1 MVVQAFSW
9 TDLLTAVFCPWQRGE
24 LALTLLTH
32 YKDDQDRLARIM
44 DKLLDKEV
52 HQMYKAPSLPT
63 YYINNAPSQVN
74 QSLCLLLHLRR
85 ESLLTGVACSVFMWL
100 KMNILIDLSI
110 HVIQEVR
117 D

>member
-1 MVVQAFSW
+1 MNIITCGFNVYFMI
-9 TDLLTAVFCPWQRGE
+9 LQRGE

-74 QSLCLLLHLRR
+74 CSVCLLLPRNHSNMSFCKSFCAVSNWGC
-85 ESLLTGVACSVFMWL
+85 EEACVLFVSV
-100 KMNILIDLSI
+100 S
-110 HVIQEVR
+110 V
-117 D
+117 

>member
-1 MVVQAFSW
+1 MKI
-9 TDLLTAVFCPWQRGE
+9 LAVDMNCKYHLVTYWNHKLFQRGE

-63 YYINNAPSQVN
+63 YYVNNVPNQVN
-74 QSLCLLLHLRR
+74 R
-85 ESLLTGVACSVFMWL
+85 TND
-100 KMNILIDLSI
+100 KIILALY
-110 HVIQEVR
+110 QAR
-117 D
+117 

>member
-1 MVVQAFSW
+1 MCVCMQSGNFELPYMFLAMS
-9 TDLLTAVFCPWQRGE
+9 CCIQQRGE

-63 YYINNAPSQVN
+63 YYINNAPSQVG
-74 QSLCLLLHLRR
+74 CLQ
-85 ESLLTGVACSVFMWL
+85 C
-100 KMNILIDLSI
+100 
-110 HVIQEVR
+110 
-117 D
+117 